1 MTICKYVAIVKKVKR
16 EFRYKDIDIFIS
28 FTISRDVYCDFLLNI
43 SSFQLSYV
51 ANIRNFH
58 DLFIDYV
65 LLLRL

>member
-1 MTICKYVAIVKKVKR
+1 MSQLSKKLNANFDIRISIFSFSFIIC
-16 EFRYKDIDIFIS
+16 
-28 FTISRDVYCDFLLNI
+28 RDVHCDFLLNI

-51 ANIRNFH
+51 ANICNFY

>member
-1 MTICKYVAIVKKVKR
+1 MSQLSKKLNANFDLR
-16 EFRYKDIDIFIS
+16 ISMFSFS